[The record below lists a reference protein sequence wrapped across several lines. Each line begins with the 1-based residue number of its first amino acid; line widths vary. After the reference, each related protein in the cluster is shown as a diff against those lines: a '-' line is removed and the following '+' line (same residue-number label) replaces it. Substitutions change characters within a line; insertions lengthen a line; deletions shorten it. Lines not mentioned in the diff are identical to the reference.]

1 MARKVFFS
9 FHYERD
15 ILRVGQVRNSGITK
29 SKYDEEGFIDAAS
42 WESLKK
48 EGDEAIKRWINTQ
61 LDGTSVTVVLIGA
74 ETASREWVQY
84 EIKQSYSKGNGM
96 VGIYIHNVKSLLGY
110 TDTKGSNPFASLYI
124 TENGQKK
131 YLSDIYNT
139 YDWVNDKGYD
149 NFSGWVE
156 EAARK
161 AGR

>member
-29 SKYDEEGFIDAAS
+29 LKYDEEGFIDAAS

-48 EGDEAIKRWINTQ
+48 QGEDAIKRWINAQ

-96 VGIYIHNVKSLLGY
+96 IGIYIHNVKSLLGY
-110 TDTKGSNPFASLYI
+110 TDTKGANPLASLYI

-131 YLSDIYNT
+131 YLSEIYKT

-149 NFSGWVE
+149 NFSSWVE
-156 EAARK
+156 EAAQK